1 MTTKYKE
8 LLNEQRRLMIDISFK
23 ARQGHLSSCMS
34 ILEIVNVLFHEVM
47 HFDSSTPDCFGN
59 DRFVLSKGHAA
70 LVLYVILYQLGCITK
85 EQLYSYSKFDSIL
98 GEHPDRNKV
107 PSVDV
112 STGSLGH
119 GLPNAVGMAI
129 GFKAQGLNNKV
140 YVIIGDG
147 EANEGTNWE
156 AAYVAD
162 KMHLDN
168 IVCIVDDNNSAS
180 HTPDLGA
187 KFASFGWEVRTING
201 NSIDEVR
208 DALIKPSE
216 KPLFIWAH
224 TIKGHGCSLMEADP
238 EGWHHRVIS
247 EKEYEHLMEELK

>member
-1 MTTKYKE
+1 MNYEKI
-8 LLNEQRRLMIDISFK
+8 LNEQRRLIIDVSHK
-23 ARQGHLSSCMS
+23 ARQGHLSSSMS
-34 ILEIVNVLFHEVM
+34 ILEIVNVLLYEVM
-47 HFDSSTPDCFGN
+47 KFDAKSPNAFNN
-59 DRFVLSKGHAA
+59 DRIILSKGHAA
-70 LVLYVILYQLGCITK
+70 LSLYAILYQLGCITK
-85 EQLYSYSKFDSIL
+85 EQLYSYSKFNSIL

-107 PSVDV
+107 PAVDV

-129 GFKAQGLNNKV
+129 GFKAQSLDNKV

-156 AAYVAD
+156 SAYVAD
-162 KMHLDN
+162 KLN
-168 IVCIVDDNNSAS
+168 LNNLVCIVDDNNSAS

-187 KFASFGWEVRTING
+187 KFTSFGWEVRTING

-208 DALIKPSE
+208 KALTIPSE

-224 TIKGHGCSLMEADP
+224 TVKGHGCSLMEKDP
-238 EGWHHRVIS
+238 EGWHHRVIN
-247 EKEYEHLMEELK
+247 EVEYKQLMDELK

>member
-1 MTTKYKE
+1 MKINYEE
-8 LLNEQRRLMIDISFK
+8 LLNEQRRLIIDVSFK

-34 ILEIVNVLFHEVM
+34 ILEIVNILFHEVM
-47 HFDSSTPDCFGN
+47 IFNSSEPNSFYN
-59 DRFVLSKGHAA
+59 DRFILSKGHAA
-70 LVLYVILYQLGCITK
+70 LILYVTLYQLGCITK

-140 YVIIGDG
+140 FVVIGDG

-156 AAYVAD
+156 SAYVAD
-162 KMHLDN
+162 KMGLDN
-168 IVCIVDDNNSAS
+168 LVCIVDDNNSAS

-187 KFASFGWEVRTING
+187 KFASFGWEVRTIDG
-201 NSIDEVR
+201 NNIEKVR
-208 DALIKPSE
+208 EALTMPSE
-216 KPLFIWAH
+216 KPLFVWAH

-238 EGWHHRVIS
+238 EGWHHRVIN
-247 EKEYEHLMEELK
+247 EMEYNRLMEELK